1 MIPRTPPPSIARIRR
16 RFVISSQFRAW
27 SCQLE
32 WHRSSRLLC
41 ALDTSASPTTHG
53 PPPPRHGCHRPDRIV
68 ARRKEA
74 TMIPLLL
81 WILGVPGLI
90 IILLLLLGIIHL

>member
-1 MIPRTPPPSIARIRR
+1 VTHQAPH
-16 RFVISSQFRAW
+16 RA
-27 SCQLE
+27 
-32 WHRSSRLLC
+32 
-41 ALDTSASPTTHG
+41 
-53 PPPPRHGCHRPDRIV
+53 CHRRGRIV

-74 TMIPLLL
+74 TMVPLLL